1 MKRFL
6 RLLLLAS
13 LLTAALCVGAL
24 AAEPTEA
31 GVYGVNVT
39 DSGVTLTPQTA
50 AGTNVSPAT
59 PEGYD
64 NYYAEAVRFG
74 VEAAGLTKDA
84 QYLLLVLSGDGAP
97 TEKNIVYI
105 DQKAANSDGSVSFN
119 AYPSSLTKGTY
130 RVYIVGEDKPF
141 TAGPAATFE
150 YYQPY
155 TLGDVNGDQ
164 IVNASDAL
172 LVLKFS
178 AKLETPTDI
187 QKLAANVT
195 VISAGDDIINASD
208 ALMILKYSAKL
219 ITSWD

>member
-31 GVYGVNVT
+31 GVYNVT
-39 DSGVTLTPQTA
+39 GSGVTLTPQTA
-50 AGTNVSPAT
+50 AGTNVSPTT

-74 VEAAGLTKDA
+74 VEAADLTSGK

-105 DQKAANSDGSVSFN
+105 DQQAADSDGKVSFN
-119 AYPSSLTKGTY
+119 AYPGSLTKGTY
-130 RVYIVGEDKPF
+130 RVYIVGEGKEFD
-141 TAGPAATFE
+141 AAAPAASFE

-155 TLGDVNGDQ
+155 TLGDVNGDGT
-164 IVNASDAL
+164 IDSADAL
-172 LVLKFS
+172 GALLIFVESKI
-178 AKLETPTDI
+178 PTVTER
-187 QKLAANVT
+187 LAADVNKDGT
-195 VISAGDDIINASD
+195 VDSYD
-208 ALMILKYSAKL
+208 ALQMLRYFVEEIRSF
-219 ITSWD
+219 D